1 MVRVMSCGF
10 AVGLSVMAPL
20 FVMPSCSQGGALPPG
35 SGARDG
41 DTGSAKDMAM
51 SAEDLASVR
60 DAAGDPQQDASTLH
74 DAASRDLSSPPPD
87 LTSAL
92 DLSSPPD
99 MAFASSQ
106 GVDIYVDNFCRMD
119 VIPKKFDVP
128 AGTSLKLTYYNRS
141 RDYPVDVWLSY
152 GGGFLDLRQGM
163 NWADRFEFCR
173 YPRPYMAY
181 ADISTACSRYR
192 LMINCL

>member
-1 MVRVMSCGF
+1 MLGR
-10 AVGLSVMAPL
+10 LAPL
-20 FVMPSCSQGGALPPG
+20 LFVVACSQGGALPVDPRTRGQDPMTQRDMALPIEDMHSNPDGTSVPPSDAG
-35 SGARDG
+35 SGLDAGRL
-41 DTGSAKDMAM
+41 
-51 SAEDLASVR
+51 DLASPPA
-60 DAAGDPQQDASTLH
+60 DLAS
-74 DAASRDLSSPPPD
+74 AVDLS
-87 LTSAL
+87 T
-92 DLSSPPD
+92 PPD

-119 VIPKKFDVP
+119 VVPKKFDVP
-128 AGTSLKLTYYNRS
+128 AGTSLKITYYNRS

-152 GGGFLDLRQGM
+152 GGGFKDLMPGT
-163 NWADRFEFCR
+163 NWPDRFEFCR